1 MTVAKVNSI
10 FRATETHQIGC
21 THRRECLGRPLWC
34 SSPQTFPGSP
44 AMGSGD
50 DGISDMSF
58 STNTSK
64 KTTCF
69 KVFNPE
75 YHPHERGTII

>member
-10 FRATETHQIGC
+10 FRATDTHQIGC
-21 THRRECLGRPLWC
+21 SHRRECLRLPLWC
-34 SSPQTFPGSP
+34 SSPQTFSGSP
-44 AMGSGD
+44 VMGPGD

-58 STNTSK
+58 SNNTSK

-69 KVFNPE
+69 KVFNSE
-75 YHPHERGTII
+75 HHPRERGTVI

>member
-10 FRATETHQIGC
+10 FRATDTHQIGC
-21 THRRECLGRPLWC
+21 SHRRECLGLSLWR
-34 SSPQTFPGSP
+34 SSPQASPGIP
-44 AMGSGD
+44 VRGPED

-58 STNTSK
+58 SNNTSK
-64 KTTCF
+64 NTTRF

-75 YHPHERGTII
+75 HPLRERGTII